1 MYLPSLPPAL
11 LAVLAVAM
19 LVAAGCTTTPPTN
32 ATSTPTPAV
41 TDVPDATDG
50 TTPIMTGNETQNE
63 TVAPATS
70 ATGTPTAAPATLTNT
85 TWQWQA
91 LEAGSNRT
99 VIDDRAQYTVV
110 FRPNGTLAFRADCNT
125 GTGTFT
131 VNGSALNLAPGAITL
146 AYCGEKSKDQ
156 LFLASLM
163 RATAYEIDDSGNLLL
178 TLDEPGTTLLFAA
191 EKAAPTVSVPFINA
205 TWRWLG
211 RSGSETVQVPD
222 PESYTLAFN
231 ATGTYD
237 LRADCNT
244 GGGTFTVDGAKLNI
258 SLPRLTRMYCG
269 DDSLDNQFVS
279 ALELVTGYE
288 MSGRDRLVLYLGNPT
303 ERLSFGKVE

>member
-1 MYLPSLPPAL
+1 MHLSSLPPAL

-19 LVAAGCTTTPPTN
+19 LVAVGCTTTPPTN
-32 ATSTPTPAV
+32 ATSTPTLAGTGITV
-41 TDVPDATDG
+41 ATDV

-63 TVAPATS
+63 TVAPTTS
-70 ATGTPTAAPATLTNT
+70 ATGTPTVAPATLTNT
-85 TWQWQA
+85 PWQWHALQA
-91 LEAGSNRT
+91 GANQT
-99 VIDDRAQYTVV
+99 VIDDPAPYTVV
-110 FRPNGTLAFRADCNT
+110 FRPNGTYAIRADCNT

-146 AYCGEKSKDQ
+146 AYCGEESKDQ

-163 RATAYEIDDSGNLLL
+163 RATAYEIDDSGKLLL

-191 EKAAPTVSVPFINA
+191 EKSAPAVSAPFVNM

-222 PESYTLAFN
+222 PERYTLTFN

-269 DDSLDNQFVS
+269 DDSLDNQFVP

-288 MSGRDRLVLYLGNPT
+288 MSAQDRLVLYLANPT